1 MKRKYEEQDG
11 LTDSGGKSARKPRKS
26 SGIRVSVNSTV
37 IGGTLIPQ
45 GGMARKD
52 VSSLYGNAVGQSMQ
66 QYTIMGGSHQ
76 VGYPHQPQ
84 YHRAPMST
92 WNPPVY
98 NQQQQQQQQQQQE
111 TVQWSNQ
118 VFKQETFKVEPIDP
132 LLPDHNYNENTP
144 PHHHQ
149 QHHQH
154 QQQQQQHHQHQQE
167 DPEFQHLFS
176 PLK

>member
-1 MKRKYEEQDG
+1 
-11 LTDSGGKSARKPRKS
+11 
-26 SGIRVSVNSTV
+26 
-37 IGGTLIPQ
+37 
-45 GGMARKD
+45 
-52 VSSLYGNAVGQSMQ
+52 
-66 QYTIMGGSHQ
+66 
-76 VGYPHQPQ
+76 
-84 YHRAPMST
+84 
-92 WNPPVY
+92 
-98 NQQQQQQQQQQQE
+98 
-111 TVQWSNQ
+111 